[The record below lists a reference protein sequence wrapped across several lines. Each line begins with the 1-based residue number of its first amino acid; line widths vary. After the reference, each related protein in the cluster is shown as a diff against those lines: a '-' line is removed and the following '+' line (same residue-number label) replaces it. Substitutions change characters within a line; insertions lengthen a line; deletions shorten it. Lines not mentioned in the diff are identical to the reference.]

1 MHEEFCPYC
10 MKELGRGIKICPD
23 CGSSVEVSAPAHHL
37 PVGTVLR
44 SGSGHSFLFGIVKGE
59 GGFGL
64 TYIGKEINSGKMVAI
79 KEYFPSR
86 CQPQRTPDLSIRPQE
101 RFEEIYNHGMQSFL
115 SEASMLRAVSHLS
128 SIVHVMDYFEANR
141 TAYMVMEYLAGST
154 LYQAMQSKERIPV
167 EALIPKFLPLMYDL
181 GSLHKAGVLH
191 RDIAPDNIMWMPDGN
206 LKLLDFGC
214 ARSLEDGR
222 SMTVVLK
229 PGFAPIE
236 QYQTRGQG
244 PYTDLY
250 ALCATLYYCITGKI
264 PPASP
269 ERLTTTFD
277 NQPDPLIP
285 PSALGVSISPEQEQ
299 ILMWG
304 LSLQPSV
311 RPQSMETLASRLE
324 KAPAYKPRT
333 SEAQPEA
340 AADNR
345 TYQNTAPQ
353 STICQNT
360 VGQDID
366 YQNTVYQYEMSG
378 GTYPMG
384 ADAVPD
390 NRKRNFLPLIIA
402 AAGVAVILVIAAIC
416 LF

>member
-1 MHEEFCPYC
+1 MSEQFCPYC
-10 MKELGRGIKICPD
+10 MKELSGDIKFCPD
-23 CGSSVEVSAPAHHL
+23 CGNNIEVNVPSHHL
-37 PVGTVLR
+37 PVGTVIR
-44 SGSGHSFLFGIVKGE
+44 SKNGHSYLFGIVKGE

-64 TYIGKEINSGKMVAI
+64 TYIGKELNSGRMVAI

-86 CQPQRTPDLSIRPQE
+86 CQPQRMQDTSIRPQE
-101 RFEEIYNHGMQSFL
+101 KFEEIYAHGMQSFL

-141 TAYMVMEYLAGST
+141 TAYMVMEYLEGSS
-154 LYQAMQSKERIPV
+154 LYQVMQTRERIPV
-167 EALIPKFLPLMYDL
+167 ETLIPMFLPLMHDL
-181 GSLHKAGVLH
+181 ESMHKAGVLH
-191 RDIAPDNIMWMPDGN
+191 RDIAPDNIMWMPDGS

-250 ALCATLYYCITGKI
+250 ALCATIYYCITGKI

-269 ERLTTTFD
+269 ERLTITFD
-277 NQPDPLIP
+277 NQPDSLMP
-285 PSALGVSISPEQEQ
+285 PSAWGVPISPEQEQ

-311 RPQSMETLASRLE
+311 RPQNMETLVSRLE
-324 KAPAYKPRT
+324 KAGNLRPQTLGGQQT
-333 SEAQPEA
+333 SS
-340 AADNR
+340 ADNSF
-345 TYQNTAPQ
+345 A
-353 STICQNT
+353 QNT
-360 VGQDID
+360 VPQNAMNQNIDDQDAV
-366 YQNTVYQYEMSG
+366 YQNEMMGSAC
-378 GTYPMG
+378 PMG
-384 ADAVPD
+384 ENAAPD
-390 NRKRNFLPLIIA
+390 NLGKNFLPLIIA
-402 AAGVAVILVIAAIC
+402 AAGVAVILIIAMIS
-416 LF
+416 LL

>member
-1 MHEEFCPYC
+1 MSEQFCPYC
-10 MKELGRGIKICPD
+10 MKEVSRDIKVCPD
-23 CGSSVEVSAPAHHL
+23 CGNNIDVSVPSHHL

-44 SGSGHSFLFGIVKGE
+44 SKNGHSFLFGIVKGE

-64 TYIGKEINSGKMVAI
+64 TYIGKELNSGRMVAI

-86 CQPQRTPDLSIRPQE
+86 CQPHRMQDTSIRPQE
-101 RFEEIYNHGMQSFL
+101 RFEEVYAHGMQSFL

-141 TAYMVMEYLAGST
+141 TAYMVMEYLEGST
-154 LYQAMQSKERIPV
+154 LYQVMQSQERIPV
-167 EALIPKFLPLMYDL
+167 DTLLPKFLPLMHDL
-181 GSLHKAGVLH
+181 DSLHKSGVLH
-191 RDIAPDNIMWMPDGN
+191 RDIAPDNIMLMPDGS

-250 ALCATLYYCITGKI
+250 ALCATIYYCITGKI

-277 NQPDPLIP
+277 NQPDPLMP
-285 PSALGVSISPEQEQ
+285 PSAWGVPILPELEQ

-311 RPQSMETLASRLE
+311 RPQNMETLASRLE
-324 KAPAYKPRT
+324 KTSAPKLQASGEQQKP
-333 SEAQPEA
+333 
-340 AADNR
+340 AADNSF
-345 TYQNTAPQ
+345 YQNTAPQ
-353 STICQNT
+353 STAS
-360 VGQDID
+360 QDID
-366 YQNTVYQYEMSG
+366 HQNTVYQNEM
-378 GTYPMG
+378 MG
-384 ADAVPD
+384 DAYTMGENAAQD
-390 NRKRNFLPLIIA
+390 NRRKKILSIIISAAVVAVILIIA
-402 AAGVAVILVIAAIC
+402 AIGLH
-416 LF
+416 